1 MCRKITFC
9 EKHNIERSIKKRSN
23 RSDEYYCTQ
32 CKNEKARE
40 RKYLLNINNP
50 EWIAK
55 QNYKNN
61 LTEED
66 KKLKLKEYYERYK
79 KTEKRRDYIIL
90 NLKCKESNLYCV
102 QCDNNRVYGKKNC
115 DNCKLHNKWI
125 KQNNFISTCLHCKNE
140 FGIETKIANKEIFSK
155 LNSFCSLNCSKN
167 DKSDRVNPN
176 ETKVC
181 KKHYI
186 IYTSIG
192 NSNRRRCVECVREYN
207 KLQHRLEKKRE
218 IDRNYQ
224 AKKRLDNPDA
234 LKQAQ
239 EKYKLSLKF
248 EERKNYYKY
257 KSNEGKYSNLYCIEC
272 NDVRLYGD
280 KICDKCKVSKRYIA
294 AYNYISVCRHCNEE
308 FGIENKLKN
317 LGNIPQLNKYC
328 SIECN
333 EQSKKITKK
342 KNAKIH
348 RCKYG
353 RIKEDKQFAKKYGNK
368 YEPISRT
375 IVYRKHNYI
384 CTSCGVKCLHPNK
397 ENYNQSNAATLDHII
412 PKSKGGSHTYENVT
426 LLCRSCNTIK
436 SDKIITEYKRNQS
449 QLELQFIDYI
459 PQGSQLQLQME

>member
-50 EWIAK
+50 EWVAK
-55 QNYKNN
+55 QHYKNN

-66 KKLKLKEYYERYK
+66 KKLKRKEYNEKYQ

-125 KQNNFISTCLHCKNE
+125 NQNNFTSTCLHCKSTFDIQIKLLNK
-140 FGIETKIANKEIFSK
+140 GIVDKINI
-155 LNSFCSLNCSKN
+155 FCSLQCSKYN
-167 DKSDRVNPN
+167 IKHNYETRYNNFKNN
-176 ETKVC
+176 E
-181 KKHYI
+181 
-186 IYTSIG
+186 
-192 NSNRRRCVECVREYN
+192 E
-207 KLQHRLEKKRE
+207 KLNKKRE
-218 IDRNYQ
+218 LDRLYVT
-224 AKKRLDNPDA
+224 RRRIENPYA
-234 LKQAQ
+234 IKQAQ

-248 EERKNYYKY
+248 QERKNYYKY

-294 AYNYISVCRHCNEE
+294 AYDYISICRHCNAE
-308 FGIENKLKN
+308 FGIETKLKN
-317 LGNIPQLNKYC
+317 LGYVHQLNNYC

-333 EQSKKITKK
+333 KQSKKITIKRHQK
-342 KNAKIH
+342 IYKN
-348 RCKYG
+348 KYK
-353 RIKEDKQFAKKYGNK
+353 RIRDDKQWARIYGNK

-397 ENYNQSNAATLDHII
+397 DNYNQSNAATLDHII
-412 PKSKGGSHTYENVT
+412 PKSKGGSHTYDNVT

-436 SDKIITEYKRNQS
+436 SDKIVTQFKRKQS

>member
-40 RKYLLNINNP
+40 RKYLLNINNL
-50 EWIAK
+50 EWVAK
-55 QNYKNN
+55 QHYKNN

-66 KKLKLKEYYERYK
+66 KKLKRKEYNEKYQ

-125 KQNNFISTCLHCKNE
+125 NQNNFTSTCLHCKSTFDIQIKLLNK
-140 FGIETKIANKEIFSK
+140 GIVDKINI
-155 LNSFCSLNCSKN
+155 FCSLQCSKDN
-167 DKSDRVNPN
+167 IKNNYETRYNNFKNN
-176 ETKVC
+176 E
-181 KKHYI
+181 
-186 IYTSIG
+186 
-192 NSNRRRCVECVREYN
+192 E
-207 KLQHRLEKKRE
+207 KLNKKRE
-218 IDRNYQ
+218 LDRLYVT
-224 AKKRLDNPDA
+224 RRRIENPDA
-234 LKQAQ
+234 IKQAQ

-248 EERKNYYKY
+248 QERKNYYKY
-257 KSNEGKYSNLYCIEC
+257 KSNEGKFSNLYCIEC

-294 AYNYISVCRHCNEE
+294 AYDYISICRHCNAE
-308 FGIENKLKN
+308 FGIETKLKN
-317 LGNIPQLNKYC
+317 LGNVHQLNNYC

-333 EQSKKITKK
+333 KQSKKITIKRHQ
-342 KNAKIH
+342 KINKH
-348 RCKYG
+348 KYK
-353 RIKEDKQFAKKYGNK
+353 RIRDDKQWARIYGNK

-397 ENYNQSNAATLDHII
+397 DNYNQSNAATLDHII
-412 PKSKGGSHTYENVT
+412 PKSKGGSHTYDNVT

-436 SDKIITEYKRNQS
+436 SDKIVTQFKRNQS